1 MKIKERRRYDEVSR
15 IRIHSRNRRNRN
27 IIETEKMPINNL
39 TAQQRSIIQ
48 FVEGKGQ
55 ITSRR
60 VEKLLEVKQRR
71 EKGILGLLERQ
82 GSYKSTVYVL

>member
-27 IIETEKMPINNL
+27 IIETEKMSINNL

-55 ITSRR
+55 ITSRS

-71 EKGILGLLERQ
+71 EKDILELLERQ